1 MKNIEKYIIG
11 ILAFVAV
18 GAIGAAVYFGIN
30 ANKDNSK
37 KEENKQEEVV
47 NKSENSLDNVD
58 GDSWTIEEHE
68 IKLKNNIIKISH
80 IEGNVL
86 SIYINGNETLN
97 YGGYIDSMEFTTL
110 DDKIA
115 ILNCG
120 PSWCSN
126 LHLYDSNG
134 KYLDSYESR
143 DIQILSNGEVIVN
156 ETFQNYE
163 PLIEGGIYKEDISEF
178 CQKEYNVAYVTY
190 KIKSQNNKFLL
201 SKDTVECWK
210 NEQ

>member
-1 MKNIEKYIIG
+1 MKNIEKYIMLVL
-11 ILAFVAV
+11 ILIAI
-18 GAIGAAVYFGIN
+18 GAIGAAVYFGIS
-30 ANKDNSK
+30 ADIDNSK
-37 KEENKQEEVV
+37 KEENKSKEIV
-47 NKSENSLDNVD
+47 NNPENSLDNVD

-86 SIYINGNETLN
+86 SIYINDNDTLN
-97 YGGYIDSMEFTTL
+97 YGGYIDLMEFTTL
-110 DDKIA
+110 DDEIA

-156 ETFQNYE
+156 ETFQNSK
-163 PLIEGGIYKEDISEF
+163 PLMEGGIYKEDISEF
-178 CQKEYNVAYVTY
+178 CSSEYYAANVTY
-190 KIKSQNNKFLL
+190 KIKSQNNKFVLFQD
-201 SKDTVECWK
+201 KVECLK
-210 NEQ
+210 D